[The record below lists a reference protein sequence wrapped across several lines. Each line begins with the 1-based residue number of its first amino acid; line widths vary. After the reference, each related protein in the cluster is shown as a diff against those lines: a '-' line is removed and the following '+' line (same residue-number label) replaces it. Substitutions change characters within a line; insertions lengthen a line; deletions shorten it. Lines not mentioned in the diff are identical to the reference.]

1 MPRPLLKIA
10 RRILGARYELSL
22 AFVSPREIAPL
33 NMRYRNVRGATD
45 ILSFPFSKNS
55 GEMLIC
61 KSEVRKRAPR
71 FGMSASMYLCYLVIH
86 GALHLKGHDH
96 GRIMEKLEDR
106 WCRLLGIPL
115 PKR

>member
-1 MPRPLLKIA
+1 MPRPLAVIA
-10 RRILGARYELSL
+10 RRILGARYELSF
-22 AFVSPREIAPL
+22 AFVPPRVSGTL
-33 NMRYRNVRGATD
+33 NHRYRGVHGPTD
-45 ILSFPFSKNS
+45 ILSFPLSRTR

-71 FGMSASMYLCYLVIH
+71 FGMSADAYLRYLVIH

-106 WCRLLGIPL
+106 WCRVFRITL